1 MGSSALS
8 ALLLTGAW
16 ALIQVRAGDCGSET
30 AKWQEERGRRAG
42 TAPRSRYS
50 QSPCPTLPLLSLLS
64 LACILS
70 PDPCSPPVRLT
81 STGYGSRIRISPPSA
96 SRISFPA
103 VFCHCRVPAWFGRA
117 FLHLRRLRGDTQFL
131 CYNNQGESQK
141 MEPRALWVKQMGPEY
156 WEQQTRT
163 VKKIEKNSRVNLR
176 EAMGVYNHSEDGE
189 RFQGWDPGHDPSSSW
204 MIPNS
209 RVLRCEV

>member
-16 ALIQVRAGDCGSET
+16 ALIQVRKGDCGSET
-30 AKWQEERGRRAG
+30 AKWQEEQGRRAG
-42 TAPRSRYS
+42 TAPRSRFS
-50 QSPCPTLPLLSLLS
+50 DSPCPTLPLLKLLS

-81 STGYGSRIRISPPSA
+81 STGYERRIRISPPSA

-117 FLHLRRLRGDTQFL
+117 FLHLRRLRGRHTVPVLQQPGGKSE
-131 CYNNQGESQK
+131 NGA
-141 MEPRALWVKQMGPEY
+141 PRAMDEAHGGSRPGP
-156 WEQQTRT
+156 
-163 VKKIEKNSRVNLR
+163 SRKLKR
-176 EAMGVYNHSEDGE
+176 
-189 RFQGWDPGHDPSSSW
+189 
-204 MIPNS
+204 IP
-209 RVLRCEV
+209 E